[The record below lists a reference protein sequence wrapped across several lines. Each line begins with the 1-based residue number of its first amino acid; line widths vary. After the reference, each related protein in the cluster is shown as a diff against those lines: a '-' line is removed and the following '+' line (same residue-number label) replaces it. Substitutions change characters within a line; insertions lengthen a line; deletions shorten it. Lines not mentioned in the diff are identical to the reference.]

1 MEDYND
7 GSSLGY
13 PNLSAC
19 RVVLTSAGGA
29 AHSAPVRLPAQILQ
43 AARQPPVAKPYDF
56 ALEKTVLQTLKDRQV
71 LWKDTDT
78 NDLDELRGMLAR
90 MKSVTNADED
100 VCASLLKSNDYDL
113 STSIEA
119 FYQMR

>member
-1 MEDYND
+1 VSTFFRIHNI
-7 GSSLGY
+7 
-13 PNLSAC
+13 A
-19 RVVLTSAGGA
+19 
-29 AHSAPVRLPAQILQ
+29 
-43 AARQPPVAKPYDF
+43 
-56 ALEKTVLQTLKDRQV
+56 EKTVLQTLKDRQV

>member
-1 MEDYND
+1 
-7 GSSLGY
+7 
-13 PNLSAC
+13 
-19 RVVLTSAGGA
+19 
-29 AHSAPVRLPAQILQ
+29 
-43 AARQPPVAKPYDF
+43 
-56 ALEKTVLQTLKDRQV
+56 V

-113 STSIEA
+113 SKSIEA